1 MLATAMPVRS
11 MTEKCVVSSGS
22 AAGGEA
28 RRSLPIS
35 ALVYQKRRRWSGI
48 DRRMSACCAKA
59 VVAAPLRPGVGRR
72 LPVR

>member
-1 MLATAMPVRS
+1 MALDD
-11 MTEKCVVSSGS
+11 S
-22 AAGGEA
+22 AGFGFGPRGVDEM
-28 RRSLPIS
+28 
-35 ALVYQKRRRWSGI
+35 RRRRSGI